1 MKWIWIIVFVAF
13 TFLPSLMA
21 RKKRLLDAAAGTH
34 DAYDNGSENEDVED
48 SFFNF
53 DDVEAEEAA
62 PASEPYFTYEA
73 PQAEVEHVAPV
84 STVVATEEPAM
95 PAFDL
100 RSAIIY
106 QTVLTNKY
114 IALENQY
121 NK

>member
-1 MKWIWIIVFVAF
+1 MKWIWLIVILVFSF
-13 TFLPSLMA
+13 MPSLMA
-21 RKKRLLDAAAGTH
+21 RKKNAQAAAADTQ
-34 DAYDNGSENEDVED
+34 DAYDSGSSEEDEED

-62 PASEPYFTYEA
+62 PAPEPYFTYEA
-73 PQAEVEHVAPV
+73 PQAEVEHATSATMAVAE
-84 STVVATEEPAM
+84 EEPAM

-114 IALENQY
+114 IA
-121 NK
+121 

>member
-1 MKWIWIIVFVAF
+1 MKWIWLIVLLVF
-13 TFLPSLMA
+13 TFIPSLVTL
-21 RKKRLLDAAAGTH
+21 KKRTQAAAAF
-34 DAYDNGSENEDVED
+34 DAGSDSEDTED

-62 PASEPYFTYEA
+62 PAQAPYFTYEA
-73 PQAEVEHVAPV
+73 PQAEVDPVALV
-84 STVVATEEPAM
+84 STVAAVEEQTR

-114 IALENQY
+114 ISLENQY